1 MRVLWRQEVF
11 AMNVQINPLPTQG
24 KARPDGRDADGGHDS
39 GMGPRKYLIG
49 GAALVLA
56 LGGFWYFTHA
66 GNGAKPKRNLAA
78 PVKVA
83 PVEQR
88 SMAVI
93 ERTIGTVVA
102 NSTVSVNARVQG
114 QLTKAFFKEG
124 QMVKTGDLLFQID
137 PRPYQATYDNAA
149 ASMASAKAKFDRYTR
164 LKSQNAISPQDVDDA
179 QAAYLEAKALAESAR
194 LNLEF
199 TAIRSPVNGKTGPIL
214 IQPGNMVMAASSG
227 SVSATPLVTINEIQP
242 VKISLSLPQSDLPRI
257 QEMARSKGLTI
268 TMAMHD
274 AGAAKDLTANV
285 DFISNAVTGNTGTIE
300 LRASYPNTD
309 MALVP
314 GQLVDVTVALAEI
327 PSATIVPRDAVN
339 TGPDG
344 QYVYAVKD
352 GTAQQVP
359 VKVLFDDTVDDA
371 VAGALKIG
379 DQVIVEGQLRVI
391 PGAKVQISG
400 TAAKKHSAT
409 QLNGTRT
416 SGRRKHSSQG

>member
-1 MRVLWRQEVF
+1 
-11 AMNVQINPLPTQG
+11 MNVQINPLPTEG
-24 KARPDGRDADGGHDS
+24 KARTDDRGADDDGPDS
-39 GMGPRKYLIG
+39 GPGPRKYLIG

-66 GNGAKPKRNLAA
+66 GDGAKPKRNMAA

-88 SMAVI
+88 AMAVI

-179 QAAYLEAKALAESAR
+179 QATYLEAKALAESAR

-214 IQPGNMVMAASSG
+214 IQPGNMVMA
-227 SVSATPLVTINEIQP
+227 
-242 VKISLSLPQSDLPRI
+242 
-257 QEMARSKGLTI
+257 
-268 TMAMHD
+268 
-274 AGAAKDLTANV
+274 
-285 DFISNAVTGNTGTIE
+285 
-300 LRASYPNTD
+300 
-309 MALVP
+309 
-314 GQLVDVTVALAEI
+314 
-327 PSATIVPRDAVN
+327 
-339 TGPDG
+339 
-344 QYVYAVKD
+344 
-352 GTAQQVP
+352 
-359 VKVLFDDTVDDA
+359 
-371 VAGALKIG
+371 
-379 DQVIVEGQLRVI
+379 
-391 PGAKVQISG
+391 
-400 TAAKKHSAT
+400 
-409 QLNGTRT
+409 
-416 SGRRKHSSQG
+416 

>member
-1 MRVLWRQEVF
+1 
-11 AMNVQINPLPTQG
+11 MNVQINPLPTQG
-24 KARPDGRDADGGHDS
+24 KARPDDQGADGDGPDS
-39 GMGPRKYLIG
+39 GPRKYLIG

-66 GNGAKPKRNLAA
+66 GDGAKPKRNMAA

-88 SMAVI
+88 AMAVI

-137 PRPYQATYDNAA
+137 PRPYQATYDNAT

-268 TMAMHD
+268 TMAMHE

-327 PSATIVPRDAVN
+327 PSAIIVPRDAVN

-359 VKVLFDDTVDDA
+359 VKVLFDDSVDDA
-371 VAGALKIG
+371 VSGALKVG
-379 DQVIVEGQLRVI
+379 DRVIVEGQLRVI
-391 PGAKVQISG
+391 PGAKVQVSG
-400 TAAKKHSAT
+400 AAKKHSAT
-409 QLNGTRT
+409 QTNGTRT
-416 SGRRKHSSQG
+416 SGRRQHSSQG

>member
-1 MRVLWRQEVF
+1 
-11 AMNVQINPLPTQG
+11 MNVQINPLPTEG
-24 KARPDGRDADGGHDS
+24 KTRTHDGDGDGG
-39 GMGPRKYLIG
+39 GPRKYLIG

-56 LGGFWYFTHA
+56 LGGFWYFTHS
-66 GNGAKPKRNLAA
+66 GSSTKPKRNLAA

-88 SMAVI
+88 AMAVI

-137 PRPYQATYDNAA
+137 PRPYQATYDNAE
-149 ASMASAKAKFDRYTR
+149 ASMASAKAKFDRYSR

-257 QEMARSKGLTI
+257 QARQRTRGLIATI
-268 TMAMHD
+268 RLEGGNGETLSAP
-274 AGAAKDLTANV
+274 V
-285 DFISNAVTGNTGTIE
+285 DFIGNAVINTTGTIE
-300 LRASYPNTD
+300 LRATFKNENLS
-309 MALVP
+309 LVP
-314 GQLVDVTVALAEI
+314 GQLVDVSVELDSI
-327 PSATIVPRDAVN
+327 PNAIIVPHDAVN
-339 TGPDG
+339 QGPDG
-344 QYVYAVKD
+344 AYVYAVAD
-352 GTAQQVP
+352 GKALLKP
-359 VKVLFDDTVDDA
+359 VTVQFDDSKFAAVEGDLATGAPVVVD
-371 VAGALKIG
+371 
-379 DQVIVEGQLRVI
+379 GQLRVV
-391 PGAKVQISG
+391 PG
-400 TAAKKHSAT
+400 TAVFVEAKQPTQGSAEPRKR
-409 QLNGTRT
+409 RT
-416 SGRRKHSSQG
+416 S

>member
-1 MRVLWRQEVF
+1 
-11 AMNVQINPLPTQG
+11 MNVQINPLPTEG
-24 KARPDGRDADGGHDS
+24 KTRTDDRAMADDGA
-39 GMGPRKYLIG
+39 GPRKYLIG

-56 LGGFWYFTHA
+56 LGGFWYFTHS
-66 GNGAKPKRNLAA
+66 GGGAKPKRNLAA

-88 SMAVI
+88 AMAVI

-137 PRPYQATYDNAA
+137 PRPYQATYDNAT
-149 ASMASAKAKFDRYTR
+149 ASMASAKAKFDRYSR

-199 TAIRSPVNGKTGPIL
+199 TSIRSPVNGKTGPIL

-257 QEMARSKGLTI
+257 QEMARNKGLTI
-268 TMAMHD
+268 TMAMHE

-327 PSATIVPRDAVN
+327 PNATIVPRDAVN

-352 GTAQQVP
+352 GTAQQVA
-359 VKVLFDDTVDDA
+359 VKVLFDDSVDDA
-371 VAGALKIG
+371 VTGALKVG

-391 PGAKVQISG
+391 PGAKVQVSG
-400 TAAKKHSAT
+400 AKKHSAK
-409 QLNGTRT
+409 QLNGPRT
-416 SGRRKHSSQG
+416 SGRRKHSTEG